1 MKKFSIVLLM
11 SLTMLSCQ
19 GQNKNTNNQTTKTM
33 DSRDELMNQILTTND
48 TTQVGDNS
56 GKNILARG
64 CDPEMGRR
72 SLKVLPPLLGNP
84 EMVSVY
90 NDNDFIEQ
98 LKSKKWSV
106 VFFAPGACRYNE
118 AHLPIPGNI
127 EFTKGWSLEE
137 YRALVYQY
145 QGKEV
150 KIVETMDEQQ
160 IIPFLKNALENSIT
174 PIK

>member
-1 MKKFSIVLLM
+1 MVLLM

-56 GKNILARG
+56 GKSILARG
-64 CDPEMGRR
+64 CDPEMGKR
-72 SLKVLPPLLGNP
+72 SAKVLPPLLGNP
-84 EMVSVY
+84 KMVSVH

-106 VFFAPGACRYNE
+106 VFFAPGACRYNQ

-145 QGKEV
+145 QGKDV

-174 PIK
+174 PTK

>member
-1 MKKFSIVLLM
+1 MVLLM

-48 TTQVGDNS
+48 TIQVGDNS
-56 GKNILARG
+56 GKSILARG
-64 CDPEMGRR
+64 CDPEMGKR
-72 SLKVLPPLLGNP
+72 SGKVLPPLLGNP
-84 EMVSVY
+84 KMVSVY
-90 NDNDFIEQ
+90 NDHDFIEQ

-106 VFFAPGACRYNE
+106 VFFAPGACRYNQ

-127 EFTKGWSLEE
+127 EFTKGWGLEK

-145 QGKEV
+145 QGEQV

-160 IIPFLKNALENSIT
+160 IIPFLKKALENSISPT
-174 PIK
+174 K

>member
-1 MKKFSIVLLM
+1 
-11 SLTMLSCQ
+11 
-19 GQNKNTNNQTTKTM
+19 M
-33 DSRDELMNQILTTND
+33 DSRDKLMDRMLTTNE
-48 TTQVGDNS
+48 TQVGDHS
-56 GKNILARG
+56 RKSILARG

-84 EMVSVY
+84 EMVSVS
-90 NDNDFIEQ
+90 NDHDFIEQ

-106 VFFAPGACRYNE
+106 VFFAPGACRYNQ

-127 EFTKGWSLEE
+127 EFTRGWGLKE
-137 YRALVYQY
+137 YRALVYTY
-145 QGKEV
+145 QGEEV

-174 PIK
+174 NII

>member
-1 MKKFSIVLLM
+1 
-11 SLTMLSCQ
+11 
-19 GQNKNTNNQTTKTM
+19 M
-33 DSRDELMNQILTTND
+33 DSRDKLMDRILTTND
-48 TTQVGDNS
+48 TTQVSDNS
-56 GKNILARG
+56 GKSILARG
-64 CDPEMGRR
+64 CDPEMGKR
-72 SLKVLPPLLGNP
+72 SAKVLPSLLGNP

-90 NDNDFIEQ
+90 NDKDFIEQ
-98 LKSKKWSV
+98 LKSKKWTV

-127 EFTKGWSLEE
+127 EFTKGWGLEE

-145 QGKEV
+145 QDKGV
-150 KIVETMDEQQ
+150 KIVETMDEQL